1 MSSLIDDFFK
11 AMIIQVL
18 NKDGR
23 SHLVAI
29 VKGKHSM
36 RCIEL
41 LLEYVTVPEA
51 EDREDLL
58 SPWFVFNDFSVQ
70 NISEEE
76 ALSFPGKWKV
86 GQLHTLNTR
95 TLIISQVPAILYL
108 ERVDCQ
114 GQFDYSGLSETI
126 DPSILSQ
133 DTSISVFVSLPF
145 LQVIHFVQ
153 LQFSGTET
161 LV

>member
-1 MSSLIDDFFK
+1 MSCLVDDFFK

-18 NKDGR
+18 NKNGR

-29 VKGKHSM
+29 VKGKHSI
-36 RCIEL
+36 RSIEL
-41 LLEYVTVPEA
+41 LPEYVTVPEA

-86 GQLHTLNTR
+86 RQLYVLKMLTLN
-95 TLIISQVPAILYL
+95 IPQVPAVLYL
-108 ERVDCQ
+108 ERADCQ

-145 LQVIHFVQ
+145 PQVSFVQ
-153 LQFSGTET
+153 SQFIGTET

>member
-1 MSSLIDDFFK
+1 MTFK

-18 NKDGR
+18 NKDRR

-29 VKGKHSM
+29 VKGKHS
-36 RCIEL
+36 IQPVDFL
-41 LLEYVTVPEA
+41 PEYVPVPEA
-51 EDREDLL
+51 EHREDLQ
-58 SPWFVFNDFSVQ
+58 SPWFIFNDFSVQ

-86 GQLHTLNTR
+86 WRLHMLKTL
-95 TLIISQVPAILYL
+95 TLIIPQVPAILYL

-114 GQFDYSGLSETI
+114 GQFDYSGLSDAI

-133 DTSISVFVSLPF
+133 DTSISVFESLLF
-145 LQVIHFVQ
+145 SQVAYSDNHKF
-153 LQFSGTET
+153 
-161 LV
+161 